1 MNLLIRNG
9 RVINPANR
17 LDYIG
22 DVLITNGKI
31 AQTDEHIV
39 IDDLEFPQ
47 FDATGLIVSPGFVDL
62 HCHLREPGFEEK
74 ETIATGTMAAAKG
87 GFTTVCCMP
96 NTNPPIATRDVVE
109 QVLRITQRE
118 GIVRVLPIASVT
130 TGRNGAQLADLD
142 DLHNAGAVAFSDDG
156 SPVYNSEIMR
166 QALEQSK
173 MLGIPI
179 INHCEDMDLSGD
191 GAMNEGKTSVKLGY
205 KGIPDAAEEIM
216 IARDIAIAKHTGGLL
231 HIAHVS
237 TAGSVEL
244 IRKAKNE
251 GIGITAEVTPH
262 HLTLTEE
269 TVIEHGTNAKV
280 NPPLRT
286 MNDIDALIT
295 GLRDGTIDAI
305 ATDHAPHTRDDKAR
319 SFDQA
324 AFGISGF
331 ETAFGSL
338 MTLVHRGSIDLATI
352 ISKLTI
358 EPAKILRDPQVSA
371 TMKIGSAADI
381 TIFDPHTEWTVYPES
396 FVSKGK
402 NTPLAGTVFK
412 GKVIA
417 TIIAGNLVY
426 EADS

>member
-9 RVINPANR
+9 RVIDPASR
-17 LDYIG
+17 LDCIG
-22 DVLITNGKI
+22 DVLITNGTI
-31 AQTDEHIV
+31 AQTGEYII
-39 IDDLEFPQ
+39 IDDPQLPQ
-47 FDATGLIVSPGFVDL
+47 FAATGLIVSPGFVDL

-96 NTNPPIATRDVVE
+96 NTNPPIATRDVMG
-109 QVLRITQRE
+109 QVLQIAQRE
-118 GIVRVLPIASVT
+118 GVIRVLPIAAVT
-130 TGRNGAQLADLD
+130 AGRNGAQLADLD

-156 SPVYNSEIMR
+156 SPVHNSEIMR

-173 MLGIPI
+173 ALGIPI
-179 INHCEDMDLSGD
+179 MNHCEDLALSGD
-191 GAMNEGKTSVKLGY
+191 GAMNEGKTSARLGY
-205 KGIPDAAEEIM
+205 KGIPAAAEETM
-216 IARDIAIAKHTGGLL
+216 IARDIALAKDTGGLL

-244 IRKAKNE
+244 IRKAKDE
-251 GIGITAEVTPH
+251 GISITAEVTPH

-286 MNDIDALIT
+286 MNDIEALIA

-305 ATDHAPHTRDDKAR
+305 ATDHAPHTHDDKAQ

-358 EPAKILRDPQVSA
+358 EPAKILGNPQISA
-371 TMKIGSAADI
+371 TMKIGSTADI
-381 TIFDPHTEWTVYPES
+381 TIFDPCAEWTVNPNN

-402 NTPLAGTVFK
+402 NTPLAGTVLK

-417 TIIAGNLVY
+417 TIVAGHLVY